1 MFKVIKESNR
11 MTPIDIKEIGMT
23 QFILTS
29 KLWKCATG
37 TFTMTFSWKGMK
49 RVPTVKLFWYN
60 HSKKQFLLAQI
71 LFIFLTMLK
80 VMFLSTQPTK
90 WMKVS
95 FQLTL
100 NKYWH
105 CTLWTQVL
113 LDVFWT
119 SYVRSIYIM
128 CPGGKLLPEKLLI
141 TMNHQNFGTEASP
154 NWTCKMKIAK

>member
-80 VMFLSTQPTK
+80 WCFSLPSLQNEWKCLSS
-90 WMKVS
+90 W
-95 FQLTL
+95 
-100 NKYWH
+100 
-105 CTLWTQVL
+105 LWTNIDTVRSGRRSS
-113 LDVFWT
+113 WT
-119 SYVRSIYIM
+119 SSERLMYAQFTSCVQERS
-128 CPGGKLLPEKLLI
+128 CCLR
-141 TMNHQNFGTEASP
+141 N
-154 NWTCKMKIAK
+154 C